1 MKKRLLC
8 MFLAALFCLALCGC
22 GEARR
27 DGGRG
32 DGAMDILPEVSPMIS
47 PDANDG
53 RVTDGDGVI
62 GNGAGADSGQTGA
75 VPSPSTS
82 PDTGSGMSGGQTGTN
97 PSASPKP

>member
-1 MKKRLLC
+1 MKKRLIC
-8 MFLAALFCLALCGC
+8 MFLAALLCLALCGC

-53 RVTDGDGVI
+53 DGVI

-75 VPSPSTS
+75 MPSPSAS
-82 PDTGSGMSGGQTGTN
+82 PDTGSGISGGQTGTN